1 MRRLGVLLALLLALG
16 AFAHDSARADGGDET
31 RIERTTARIGG
42 PVSLDLVVVT
52 EPGSTVEVNNA
63 FPGWNNVEV
72 VSTGRDRVEAKG
84 GQEVHHVPLVVAGFL
99 LGEFPFQ
106 PAVTVVR
113 GTESSQRV
121 LPQGRLQVVSSL
133 DPGAPLELSP
143 LAGPRAIDGGPS
155 PLLLPAIVAGS
166 VLGLLLLSLAGL
178 IALRLALRR
187 RPPSERAPEPALA
200 ARPLDAVE
208 SLMQGDVVAAYR
220 LMSAT
225 VRHVLSERYALP
237 ARALTSVELER
248 RLGDRAVDRI
258 QARLVGGLLEECDAV
273 LYAGYRPATGRRMA
287 DLDIA
292 REIVEGGA

>member
-1 MRRLGVLLALLLALG
+1 MRRLGITLALLLALG
-16 AFAHDSARADGGDET
+16 VFAHDSARADGGDET
-31 RIERTTARIGG
+31 RLEKMTALIGG
-42 PVSLDLVVVT
+42 QVSLELVVVT

-72 VSTGRDRVEAKG
+72 VSTGRDRVEAKSG
-84 GQEVHHVPLVVAGFL
+84 EEVHRVPLVVAGFL
-99 LGEFPFQ
+99 PGDFPFQ

-121 LPQGRLQVVSSL
+121 LPQSKLQVVSSL
-133 DPGAPLELSP
+133 DAGAPLELSP
-143 LAGPRAIDGGPS
+143 LAGPREIEGGPS
-155 PLLLPAIVAGS
+155 PLLMPAIVAGIA
-166 VLGLLLLSLAGL
+166 LGIVLLSLA
-178 IALRLALRR
+178 IAIVIRLALRR
-187 RPPSERAPEPALA
+187 MPRPEQALEPVLA

-292 REIVEGGA
+292 REIVEGEA